1 MHPEYRV
8 IVLEKSPKLLE
19 KVRISG
25 GGRCNVTHAC
35 FEPKALVKNYP
46 RGEAELLS
54 PFIRFNPTNTIQW
67 FQKRGVDIKKEA
79 DGRMFPVTD
88 NSETIIECFL
98 AQAKRLKIEIRL
110 LEGIERL
117 KQEED
122 LTWRISTNRNQE
134 IMADAVVVTTGSAAK
149 MWQLLEGVGHMIVPA
164 VPSLFTFN
172 IKDARIEG
180 LSGVALRHAMA
191 SVMQFKLQTEGA
203 LLITHWGLSGPAIL
217 RLSAWGARALH
228 ECNNQFEVQI
238 DFTGL
243 GLHEVAL
250 HIEKYKL
257 SNPQKQIGANPLF
270 DIPQRLWKSIFPE
283 KIAAKKWGE
292 TGKKEL
298 NEIVELLC
306 RATFKVSGKST
317 NKDEFVTAGGVALK
331 EVDFKTM
338 QSKKAPN
345 LYFAG
350 EVLNI
355 DAITGGFNFQAAW
368 TTAWVVAQ
376 SL

>member
-1 MHPEYRV
+1 MHPYYRV
-8 IVLEKSPKLLE
+8 VILEKSPKLLE

-35 FEPKALVKNYP
+35 FEPKTLVKNYP

-54 PFIRFNPTNTIQW
+54 PFIRFNPRHTIEW
-67 FQKRGVDIKKEA
+67 FDKRGVEIKTEA
-79 DGRMFPVTD
+79 DGRMFPETD

-98 AQAKRLKIEIRL
+98 AQAKRLKVEVRT
-110 LEGIERL
+110 LEGIEKL
-117 KQEED
+117 MQEED
-122 LTWRISTNRNQE
+122 LRWQITTNRNQE
-134 IMADAVVVTTGSAAK
+134 IIADALVVATGSAAK
-149 MWQLLEGVGHMIVPA
+149 MWQLLATVGHTIVPA

-180 LSGVALRHAMA
+180 LSGVAMRHVTA
-191 SVMQFKLQTEGA
+191 SVKSLKLQTEGA

-228 ECNNQFEVQI
+228 QCHHQFEVQI
-238 DFTGL
+238 DFTGM
-243 GLHEVAL
+243 GLHQVTS
-250 HIEKYKL
+250 HIEKYRL

-270 DIPQRLWKSIFPE
+270 DIPQRLWKNLFPE
-283 KIAAKKWGE
+283 KIATKKWSE
-292 TGKKEL
+292 ASKKDM

-306 RATFKVSGKST
+306 RATFKVTGKST
-317 NKDEFVTAGGVALK
+317 NKDEFVTAGGVSLK
-331 EVDFKTM
+331 EIDFKTM
-338 QSKKAPN
+338 QSKKTPN

-368 TTAWVVAQ
+368 TTAWVVSQ

>member
-1 MHPEYRV
+1 
-8 IVLEKSPKLLE
+8 
-19 KVRISG
+19 
-25 GGRCNVTHAC
+25 
-35 FEPKALVKNYP
+35 
-46 RGEAELLS
+46 
-54 PFIRFNPTNTIQW
+54 
-67 FQKRGVDIKKEA
+67 
-79 DGRMFPVTD
+79 MFPVTD

-98 AQAKRLKIEIRL
+98 AQAKRLKIEIKT
-110 LEGIERL
+110 LEGIEKL
-117 KQEED
+117 AQQEN
-122 LTWRISTNRNQE
+122 LTWKITTNRNQE
-134 IMADAVVVTTGSAAK
+134 IIADAVVVTTGSAAK
-149 MWQLLEGVGHMIVPA
+149 MWQIIETLGHTIVPP

-180 LSGVALRHAMA
+180 LSGVALRHVTA
-191 SVMQFKLQTEGA
+191 SVKPLKLQTEGA

-228 ECNNQFEVQI
+228 ECNYQFEVQI
-238 DFTGL
+238 GFTGK
-243 GLHEVAL
+243 GLHETIA

-270 DIPQRLWKSIFPE
+270 DIPQRLWKSILPE
-283 KIAAKKWGE
+283 RIAAKKWSE
-292 TGKKEL
+292 AGKKDM